1 MTNES
6 LVAAHLFESSL
17 LFEISDYRNVNF
29 RWEGKNP
36 ESILILSPSSI
47 AVLTEDERAMLRR
60 MLNALKLN
68 LENVALSCSAHP
80 PPFHDLKN
88 KITFKKLIAFG
99 MGPLNIGLN
108 INAENYQVINFSDT
122 KIVFSE
128 SLSTLSSNEKS
139 KGQLWKA
146 LKEMFGMN

>member
-1 MTNES
+1 MTNQS
-6 LVAAHLFESSL
+6 IVAAHLFESTL
-17 LFEISDYRNVNF
+17 LFEIPDYRNRNF
-29 RWEGKNP
+29 RWEGKKT

-68 LENVALSCSAHP
+68 LENVAVSCSAKP
-80 PPFHDLKN
+80 PPFHDLK
-88 KITFKKLIAFG
+88 KKTTFKKLLAFG

-122 KIVFSE
+122 QIVFSE
-128 SLSTLSSNEKS
+128 TLSALNGNEKS
-139 KGQLWKA
+139 KGLLWKA
-146 LKEMFGMN
+146 LKEMFGIN